1 MSAPA
6 RPEARS
12 PGVSDLRKAITRP
25 AWLRNR
31 ARNAAHRP
39 AFIGAIA
46 IGTFVTAL
54 VSMVVAP
61 KTDRARPE
69 VPRAARPDTL
79 TLAAS
84 EASSRVG
91 LQQADSALS
100 RARALADSIRA
111 IPPDP
116 LVVANQATRDSLIRR
131 VQSLEESMARAAQA
145 PLTASY
151 VALANS
157 MELRSDPRVK
167 PLLDSLSSVLQDRD
181 TLASAGGA
189 DPQFVALTTRVN
201 ALGRS
206 IQAIATEHRNA
217 MVSEAA
223 ALQPEQPI
231 VEQAQL
237 ADTNMLIQVRD
248 SLRTVMQQSGAELE
262 KRRQA
267 SIVLDLE
274 ENRARERATEVAPP
288 LALLAAAF
296 VLSAAVGFA
305 FAFIGE
311 VRRPRVSDAT
321 ELERFLGVRVLS
333 TVEPAQPSAERGR
346 RQADRA
352 APRYFSPTS
361 EGFQLA
367 YLGLSNSHPA
377 LLMATVTGDDPTIA
391 AVVACN
397 LAAVAVD
404 EARHPLILDLDPSQG
419 ASAALQARVEPG
431 VVEIIRDKLAWPD
444 TVVSSTAGRD
454 RTVDLIP
461 FGAGAVPSVEELA
474 EFAAKELP
482 RLARYYDAVVVV
494 GTPEQVSSGLCK
506 RLPSPELVYCVQPGV
521 TPLNELRDELD
532 RIRDAGGVVRGLVL
546 WAAERPVLTVRR
558 EGARRL
564 TFAT

>member
-1 MSAPA
+1 M
-6 RPEARS
+6 
-12 PGVSDLRKAITRP
+12 
-25 AWLRNR
+25 
-31 ARNAAHRP
+31 HRP

-61 KTDRARPE
+61 RTDRTIPPTARAP
-69 VPRAARPDTL
+69 RPDTL

-91 LQQADSALS
+91 LQQADSALD

-116 LVVANQATRDSLIRR
+116 VAIANQATRDSLIRR
-131 VQSLEESMARAAQA
+131 VQSLEQSMARAAQA
-145 PLTASY
+145 PLTVSY
-151 VALANS
+151 VALASS
-157 MELRSDPRVK
+157 MELRRDPRVQ
-167 PLLDSLSSVLQDRD
+167 PLLDSLSRVLQDRD
-181 TLASAGGA
+181 TLGSAGGA
-189 DPQFVALTTRVN
+189 DPRFVALTTRVN

-217 MVSEAA
+217 MVSEAT

-237 ADTNMLIQVRD
+237 ADTTALLRVRD
-248 SLRTVMQQSGAELE
+248 SLRTIMQESGAELA
-262 KRRQA
+262 KRRDA
-267 SIVLDLE
+267 SVVLDLE
-274 ENRARERATEVAPP
+274 ETRARQRATEVAPP
-288 LALLAAAF
+288 LALLAASL

-305 FAFIGE
+305 FAFVGE
-311 VRRPRVSDAT
+311 VRRPRVSDAV

-333 TVEPAQPSAERGR
+333 TVEPTQPSKERGR
-346 RQADRA
+346 RQVDRA

-404 EARHPLILDLDPSQG
+404 EARHPLIIDLDPSQG

-431 VVEIIRDKLAWPD
+431 VVEIIRDKMPWSD

-461 FGAGAVPSVEELA
+461 FGAGAAPTVDELA
-474 EFAAKELP
+474 EFAATELP
-482 RLARYYDAVVVV
+482 RLARYYDAVMVVA
-494 GTPEQVSSGLCK
+494 TPQQVSSGLSK
-506 RLPSPELVYCVQPGV
+506 QLTSPELVYCVQPGI
-521 TPLNELRDELD
+521 TPLHGLRDELD
-532 RIRDAGGVVRGLVL
+532 RIRDAGGVVRGLVV
-546 WAAERPVLTVRR
+546 WAAERPRLSIRR